1 LRTIG
6 RDERGRGTNFKTGTT
21 FHAAACLGF
30 EGNTDG

>member
-6 RDERGRGTNFKTGTT
+6 RDERGRRANFKAGAT
-21 FHAAACLGF
+21 FHAAARLGF